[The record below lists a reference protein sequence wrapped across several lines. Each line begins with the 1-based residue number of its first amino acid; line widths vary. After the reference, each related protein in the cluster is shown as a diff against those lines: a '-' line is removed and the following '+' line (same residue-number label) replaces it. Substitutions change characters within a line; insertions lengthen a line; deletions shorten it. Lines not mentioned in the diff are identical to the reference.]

1 MRKNFC
7 LGFSLAEKQCGFQAL
22 LSYFALEMKL
32 HVLSLIPEGI
42 AFLTPCVSRHSF
54 RSDSV
59 RSKSQMS
66 RAGLFFTLCTCV
78 FKQQRPTQVLTL
90 ESRSLCEL
98 LHRAV
103 DKQALGHEQSN

>member
-1 MRKNFC
+1 
-7 LGFSLAEKQCGFQAL
+7 
-22 LSYFALEMKL
+22 
-32 HVLSLIPEGI
+32 
-42 AFLTPCVSRHSF
+42 
-54 RSDSV
+54 
-59 RSKSQMS
+59 MS
-66 RAGLFFTLCTCV
+66 RAGLFLTLCTCV